1 MTSFPLIVPLS
12 SKRWYL
18 ELAARRPLAASVTI
32 MHAHAHHIILR
43 QEPLVSLPRRI
54 SHVQLSI
61 AHIDDLTSAPHAS
74 SPKRLPT
81 CSSNPS
87 PPHASLASAC
97 IPRLRMHRPAQRAA
111 CIALSGE
118 LHALSGEP
126 VLSLSRKETREPC
139 GEEPSCRGDHAMV
152 SRRGERG
159 GGDGALSAGEREGG
173 WGGTEHCE
181 YWGSAPALSAADA
194 ESGERSPQGVI

>member
-1 MTSFPLIVPLS
+1 MQPFVRIRRHRFRSSFLYLRRGGISNLRRGARWLPPSQSCTHMHITSS
-12 SKRWYL
+12 CAKSRWYL
-18 ELAARRPLAASVTI
+18 SLVAYLMFSSASPTSTTSPL
-32 MHAHAHHIILR
+32 
-43 QEPLVSLPRRI
+43 PLMPHLP
-54 SHVQLSI
+54 S
-61 AHIDDLTSAPHAS
+61 
-74 SPKRLPT
+74 
-81 CSSNPS
+81 
-87 PPHASLASAC
+87 ASLLVAQ

-139 GEEPSCRGDHAMV
+139 GEEPSCRGDHAMA

-173 WGGTEHCE
+173 WDGTEHCE